1 MQLNR
6 WWRFPSALWSAVAH
20 VYGDTN
26 GDGKGANLAL
36 GCRVSE
42 LKEDINNAFINWSDV
57 WKMVESIK
65 VPLIVIGVALALASI
80 VSLAVEE
87 QSDDVLPGRPLQRW
101 LHHER

>member
-1 MQLNR
+1 M
-6 WWRFPSALWSAVAH
+6 
-20 VYGDTN
+20 
-26 GDGKGANLAL
+26 LA
-36 GCRVSE
+36 
-42 LKEDINNAFINWSDV
+42 INWSDG

-87 QSDDVLPGRPLQRW
+87 QSDDVLPGRPPQRW

>member
-1 MQLNR
+1 METQTGMERELI
-6 WWRFPSALWSAVAH
+6 WLWDA
-20 VYGDTN
+20 
-26 GDGKGANLAL
+26 GKRTSTML
-36 GCRVSE
+36 S
-42 LKEDINNAFINWSDV
+42 INWSDV

-87 QSDDVLPGRPLQRW
+87 QSDDLLPGRPPQRW

>member
-1 MQLNR
+1 ML
-6 WWRFPSALWSAVAH
+6 S
-20 VYGDTN
+20 
-26 GDGKGANLAL
+26 
-36 GCRVSE
+36 
-42 LKEDINNAFINWSDV
+42 INWSDV